1 MARFVLLVLCLLG
14 LLHSVL
20 AIPGAFS
27 VNIDCGGYNNFTN
40 NVDQMWLADNYF
52 SGGLVANVST
62 PQNFLRV
69 QEQSLRYFPI
79 SEGKKNCYE
88 IGVPVGRYMIQM
100 FFAYNNYDNLN
111 HSPSFDVSV
120 EGTVVFSWRYP
131 WTDASDNYGAYSDLY
146 AFILDGS
153 ATLCFYSIGTDAPV
167 IGSLELLQVD
177 DASYMSNSTGQ
188 SVIVANYGR
197 ITAGNSSFGPGFD
210 NVTDQGGRSWEI
222 DDDYT
227 NNLKNFYSTS
237 QAIVGADV
245 APDYWPARLYQTC
258 RYVVQPGVPII
269 YNFLVDA
276 ELDYQVWF
284 HFAEIDPSITAAGQ
298 RVFNVS
304 VNSEM
309 VLGGLDLFQR
319 VGPNTAFDFLY
330 TVRNLTGGDLVISFI
345 PQVGTPVICGLEVL
359 AILKADIATN
369 LTEAAA
375 MHALKTALNVPARM
389 GWNGDPCAPTVWDAW
404 EGVTCNLAA
413 DGSSLVIT
421 HLDIAEQGLT
431 GLLPAQITD
440 LSNLI
445 SLNAS
450 SNKISGTLPDSLG
463 ASSLVSLDLSFNA
476 LEGPIPISLG
486 SPQMQ
491 HLRLDHNLLSGPVPE
506 SIYAI
511 GVHGGYINLAGN
523 QGLCG
528 VPSLPD
534 CPYQWKKGGMSPAAK
549 AVLVIGVLLAAAIM
563 VGGAYYYVQRRNS
576 REDYNFNLP
585 HQLVERTKWYQQH
598 KMTKQTDPEG
608 VSMIQSS
615 IPNRFGFS
623 SNIAAKE

>member
-1 MARFVLLVLCLLG
+1 MARFVLVGLCLLG
-14 LLHSVL
+14 FLHSSL
-20 AIPGAFS
+20 AIPGGYHVA
-27 VNIDCGGYNNFTN
+27 IDCGGYHNFSN
-40 NVDQMWLADNYF
+40 NVSQTWLADNYF
-52 SGGLVANVST
+52 SGGAVANVST
-62 PQNFLRV
+62 PQNFRAE
-69 QEQSLRYFPI
+69 QERSLRYFPI

-100 FFAYNNYDNLN
+100 FFAYNNYDNLT

-131 WTDASDNYGAYSDLY
+131 WADETDNYGAYSDLY
-146 AFILDGS
+146 AFIHDGS
-153 ATLCFYSIGTDAPV
+153 ATICFYSIGTDAPV

-177 DASYMSNSTGQ
+177 EASYMSNSTGQ

-197 ITAGNSSFGPGFD
+197 ITAGDVSFGPGFD
-210 NVTDQGGRSWEI
+210 NVTDQGGRSWEV
-222 DDDYT
+222 DDEYT
-227 NNLKNFYSTS
+227 NNLKQFYSTS
-237 QAIVGADV
+237 QAIAGANV

-258 RYVVQPGVPII
+258 RYVVQPGIPII
-269 YNFLVDA
+269 YNYLVDA
-276 ELDYQVWF
+276 KLDYQVWF
-284 HFAEIDPSITAAGQ
+284 HFAEIDPNVTAAGQ

-304 VNSEM
+304 INNVV
-309 VLGGLDLFQR
+309 VLSGLDLFQR
-319 VGPNTAFDFLY
+319 VGANTAFDFLY
-330 TVRNLTGGDLVISFI
+330 TVRNLTGGNLVISFI
-345 PQVGTPVICGLEVL
+345 PQVGSPVICGLEVL

-369 LTEAAA
+369 ITEAAA

-389 GWNGDPCAPTVWDAW
+389 GWNGDPCAPTEWDAW

-413 DGSSLVIT
+413 DGASLVIT
-421 HLDIAEQGLT
+421 HMNIAEQGLT

-440 LSNLI
+440 LSHLI

-450 SNKISGTLPDSLG
+450 SNKIAGTLPDNFG

-486 SPQMQ
+486 SSRMQ
-491 HLRLDHNLLSGPVPE
+491 HLRLDNNRLSGPVPE

-534 CPYQWKKGGMSPAAK
+534 CPYKWKKGGMSPAAK
-549 AVLVIGVLLAAAIM
+549 AVLVIGVLLAAAIL
-563 VGGAYYYVQRRNS
+563 VGGAYYYIQRRNAQ
-576 REDYNFNLP
+576 EDYNFNLP

-598 KMTKQTDPEG
+598 KMTRQADPEG

-615 IPNRFGFS
+615 NANRFGFS
-623 SNIAAKE
+623 SNIAAKD